1 MTGRT
6 EARPDYGNWVPMKL
20 VYGPG
25 IAALLCLALVF
36 LYRPAIVAFAV
47 SFLLFLYFLY
57 ARYEFSPA
65 GGGVQEKILQM
76 VFSHLGWNGKGR
88 ALDIGCGN
96 GPLAIR
102 LALEYRESLVTGI
115 DYWGARWE
123 YSQGACVRNARVV
136 GVAERVSFQRAS
148 ASNLPFE
155 DGRFDAAVSNLVFHE
170 VADTKDKREVIRE
183 ALRVVRKG
191 GSFAFQDLFLW
202 KAIYGETD
210 ELLATIRSWGVSRVE
225 LVKTCDAPFIPK
237 ALRLPFMVGRIG
249 VIKGEK

>member
-1 MTGRT
+1 
-6 EARPDYGNWVPMKL
+6 MKL

-25 IAALLCLALVF
+25 VAALLCLALSFLHRPVLAAFVVF
-36 LYRPAIVAFAV
+36 LLI
-47 SFLLFLYFLY
+47 LLYFLY

-65 GGGVQEKILQM
+65 GGNVQEKILQM
-76 VFSHLGWNGKGR
+76 VFSRLGWNGKGR
-88 ALDIGCGN
+88 ALDIGCRN

-102 LALEYRESLVTGI
+102 LAREYPEALITGI
-115 DYWGARWE
+115 DYWGARWD
-123 YSQGACVRNARVV
+123 YSQNACVRNARVEGV
-136 GVAERVSFQRAS
+136 GERVSFQRAS
-148 ASNLPFE
+148 ASKLPFE

-170 VADTKDKREVIRE
+170 VGDTKDKGEVISE

-191 GSFAFQDLFLW
+191 GSFAFQDLFLL
-202 KAIYGETD
+202 KAVYGETD

-249 VIKGEK
+249 IIWGEK